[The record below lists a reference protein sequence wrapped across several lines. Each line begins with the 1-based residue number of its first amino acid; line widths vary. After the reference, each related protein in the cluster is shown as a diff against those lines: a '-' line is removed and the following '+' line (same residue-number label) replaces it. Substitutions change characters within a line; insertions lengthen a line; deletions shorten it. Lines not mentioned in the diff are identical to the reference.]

1 LSKTLDKFF
10 TLWYNI
16 IVIKEVIKMIKVKIY
31 DKATD
36 KIKRIVCV
44 KGKKELHELLM
55 KGVNH
60 ETERA
65 VPLLLKNLLARV
77 ERECKIN

>member
-1 LSKTLDKFF
+1 MLDNFF
-10 TLWYNI
+10 AMWYNI

-77 ERECKIN
+77 EKECKIN